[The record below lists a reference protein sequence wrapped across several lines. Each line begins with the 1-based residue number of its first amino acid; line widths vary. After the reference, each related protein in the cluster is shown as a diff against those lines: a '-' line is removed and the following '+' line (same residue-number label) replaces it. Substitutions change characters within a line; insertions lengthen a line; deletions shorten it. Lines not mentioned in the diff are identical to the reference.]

1 MRIEITKSGGYIG
14 MKKLLAIIA
23 VIAGV
28 FVLVTCSKPKI
39 TKEQQD
45 NIAVRI
51 YRNYDV
57 QSVEF
62 LSFTKNESTG
72 SYSFE
77 IKINKN
83 IVTSFLIEK
92 LDFLDKSEGELVL
105 GPIQR
110 FDPLKRA
117 EYIAGNVDKSNID
130 IKYIG
135 EK

>member
-1 MRIEITKSGGYIG
+1 
-14 MKKLLAIIA
+14 MKKVIAII
-23 VIAGV
+23 ILF
-28 FVLVTCSKPKI
+28 FVGAMAVTCSKPTI
-39 TKEQQD
+39 TKEQQ
-45 NIAVRI
+45 NNVAIRI

-72 SYSFE
+72 SYRFE

-117 EYIAGNVDKSNID
+117 EYITGNVDKSNID

>member
-1 MRIEITKSGGYIG
+1 
-14 MKKLLAIIA
+14 MKKVIAII
-23 VIAGV
+23 ILF
-28 FVLVTCSKPKI
+28 FVGAMAVTCSKPTI

-45 NIAVRI
+45 NVAIRI
-51 YRNYDV
+51 YRNYDI
-57 QSVEF
+57 QEIEF

-72 SYSFE
+72 SYRFE

-83 IVTSFLIEK
+83 IVTSFLIER

-105 GPIQR
+105 GPIQK
-110 FDPLKRA
+110 FDPLKRTK
-117 EYIAGNVDKSNID
+117 YITGNVDKSNID

>member
-1 MRIEITKSGGYIG
+1 

-28 FVLVTCSKPKI
+28 FVLVACSKPKI

-62 LSFTKNESTG
+62 LSFTKNENSLR
-72 SYSFE
+72 

-117 EYIAGNVDKSNID
+117 EYITGNVDKSNID

-135 EK
+135 

>member
-1 MRIEITKSGGYIG
+1 
-14 MKKLLAIIA
+14 MKKVIAII
-23 VIAGV
+23 ILF
-28 FVLVTCSKPKI
+28 FVGAMAVTCSKPTI

-83 IVTSFLIEK
+83 IVTSFLIEN

-130 IKYIG
+130 IKYIRQ
-135 EK
+135 

>member
-1 MRIEITKSGGYIG
+1 MTKSGGHKG

-83 IVTSFLIEK
+83 IVTLFLIEN

-117 EYIAGNVDKSNID
+117 EYITGNVDKSNID
-130 IKYIG
+130 IKYIAQ
-135 EK
+135 

>member
-1 MRIEITKSGGYIG
+1 
-14 MKKLLAIIA
+14 MKKVIAII
-23 VIAGV
+23 VLF
-28 FVLVTCSKPKI
+28 FVGLMAVTCSKPTI

-45 NIAVRI
+45 NVAIRI
-51 YRNYDV
+51 YRNYDI
-57 QSVEF
+57 QEIEF

-117 EYIAGNVDKSNID
+117 EYITGNVDKSNID

>member
-1 MRIEITKSGGYIG
+1 
-14 MKKLLAIIA
+14 MKKVIAII
-23 VIAGV
+23 ILF
-28 FVLVTCSKPKI
+28 FVGAMEVTCSRPTI

-45 NIAVRI
+45 NVAIRI
-51 YRNYDV
+51 YRNYDI

-83 IVTSFLIEK
+83 IVTLFLIES

-117 EYIAGNVDKSNID
+117 EYIAGNVDKSNIA

>member
-1 MRIEITKSGGYIG
+1 
-14 MKKLLAIIA
+14 MKKVIAII
-23 VIAGV
+23 ILF
-28 FVLVTCSKPKI
+28 FVGAMAVTCSKPTI
-39 TKEQQD
+39 TKEQQ
-45 NIAVRI
+45 NNVAIRI

-117 EYIAGNVDKSNID
+117 EYITGNVDKSNID

-135 EK
+135 Q

>member
-1 MRIEITKSGGYIG
+1 
-14 MKKLLAIIA
+14 MKKVIAIIILFFVGAMA
-23 VIAGV
+23 VN
-28 FVLVTCSKPKI
+28 CSRPTI
-39 TKEQQD
+39 TKEQQ
-45 NIAVRI
+45 NNVAIRI

-62 LSFTKNESTG
+62 MSFTKNESTG

-83 IVTSFLIEK
+83 IVTSFLIER

-105 GPIQR
+105 GPIQK
-110 FDPLKRA
+110 FDQLKRT
-117 EYIAGNVDKSNID
+117 EYITGNVDKSNIE

>member
-1 MRIEITKSGGYIG
+1 
-14 MKKLLAIIA
+14 MKKVIAII
-23 VIAGV
+23 ILF
-28 FVLVTCSKPKI
+28 FVGAMAVTCAKPSI

-45 NIAVRI
+45 NVAIRI

-83 IVTSFLIEK
+83 IVTLFLIEN

-117 EYIAGNVDKSNID
+117 EYITGNVDKSNID
-130 IKYIG
+130 VKYIG

>member
-1 MRIEITKSGGYIG
+1 MMQPGGRYG

-28 FVLVTCSKPKI
+28 FLLVTCAKPSI

-45 NIAVRI
+45 NVAIRI

-83 IVTSFLIEK
+83 IVTSFLIEN

-110 FDPLKRA
+110 FDPLKRT
-117 EYIAGNVDKSNID
+117 EYITGNVDKSNID
-130 IKYIG
+130 IKYLG

>member
-1 MRIEITKSGGYIG
+1 
-14 MKKLLAIIA
+14 MKKVIAII
-23 VIAGV
+23 ILF
-28 FVLVTCSKPKI
+28 FVGAMAVTCSKPTI

-83 IVTSFLIEK
+83 IVTLFLIES

-105 GPIQR
+105 GPIQK
-110 FDPLKRA
+110 FDQLKRT
-117 EYIAGNVDKSNID
+117 EYITGNVDKSNIE

>member
-1 MRIEITKSGGYIG
+1 MMQPGGRSG

-23 VIAGV
+23 VIVGV
-28 FVLVTCSKPKI
+28 FVLVTCSKPTF

-83 IVTSFLIEK
+83 IVTLFLIES

-117 EYIAGNVDKSNID
+117 EYIAGNVDKSNIE

>member
-1 MRIEITKSGGYIG
+1 
-14 MKKLLAIIA
+14 MKKVIAII
-23 VIAGV
+23 ILF
-28 FVLVTCSKPKI
+28 FVGAMAVTCSKPTI

-83 IVTSFLIEK
+83 IVTSFLIEN

-117 EYIAGNVDKSNID
+117 EYITGNVDKSNID

-135 EK
+135 Q

>member
-1 MRIEITKSGGYIG
+1 MMQPGGYIG

-28 FVLVTCSKPKI
+28 FVLVTCSKPTI

-62 LSFTKNESTG
+62 LSLTKNESTG
-72 SYSFE
+72 SYRLK
-77 IKINKN
+77 IKINN
-83 IVTSFLIEK
+83 DEEIEALFLIEN

-117 EYIAGNVDKSNID
+117 EYITGNVDKSNID

-135 EK
+135 Q

>member
-1 MRIEITKSGGYIG
+1 
-14 MKKLLAIIA
+14 MKKVIAII
-23 VIAGV
+23 ILF
-28 FVLVTCSKPKI
+28 FVGAMAVTCSKPTI

-83 IVTSFLIEK
+83 IVTSFLIEN

-135 EK
+135 Q

>member
-1 MRIEITKSGGYIG
+1 
-14 MKKLLAIIA
+14 MKKVIAIIILFF
-23 VIAGV
+23 VGV
-28 FVLVTCSKPKI
+28 MAVTCSRPTI

-83 IVTSFLIEK
+83 IVTLFLIES

>member
-1 MRIEITKSGGYIG
+1 
-14 MKKLLAIIA
+14 MKKVIAII
-23 VIAGV
+23 ILF
-28 FVLVTCSKPKI
+28 FVGAMAVTCSRPTI

-45 NIAVRI
+45 NVAIRI

-72 SYSFE
+72 SYRLK
-77 IKINKN
+77 IKINN
-83 IVTSFLIEK
+83 DEEIEALFLIEN

-135 EK
+135 Q

>member
-1 MRIEITKSGGYIG
+1 
-14 MKKLLAIIA
+14 MKKVIAII
-23 VIAGV
+23 ILF
-28 FVLVTCSKPKI
+28 FVGAMAVTCSRPTI

-45 NIAVRI
+45 NVAIRI
-51 YRNYDV
+51 YRNYDI

-83 IVTSFLIEK
+83 IVTLFLIES

-117 EYIAGNVDKSNID
+117 EYIAGNVDKSNIA

>member
-1 MRIEITKSGGYIG
+1 

-23 VIAGV
+23 IIAGV
-28 FVLVTCSKPKI
+28 FVLVTCSRPTI

-45 NIAVRI
+45 NVAIRI

-72 SYSFE
+72 SYRFE

-117 EYIAGNVDKSNID
+117 EYITGNVDKSNID

>member
-1 MRIEITKSGGYIG
+1 

-28 FVLVTCSKPKI
+28 FVLVACSRPTI

-45 NIAVRI
+45 NVAIRI

-83 IVTSFLIEK
+83 IVTLFLIEN

-117 EYIAGNVDKSNID
+117 EYITGNVDKSNVD
-130 IKYIG
+130 VKYIG

>member
-1 MRIEITKSGGYIG
+1 MIKTGGRYG

-23 VIAGV
+23 VIASI
-28 FVLVTCSKPKI
+28 FVLVTCAKPTI

-45 NIAVRI
+45 NVAIRI
-51 YRNYDV
+51 YRNYDI

-62 LSFTKNESTG
+62 LSFAKNESTG
-72 SYSFE
+72 SYRLK
-77 IKINKN
+77 IKINN
-83 IVTSFLIEK
+83 DEEIEALFLIEN

-117 EYIAGNVDKSNID
+117 DYYTGNVDISNID
-130 IKYIG
+130 VKYLG
-135 EK
+135 EQ

>member
-1 MRIEITKSGGYIG
+1 
-14 MKKLLAIIA
+14 MKKVIAIIILFFIGA
-23 VIAGV
+23 MA
-28 FVLVTCSKPKI
+28 VTCSKPTI

-45 NIAVRI
+45 NVAIRI
-51 YRNYDV
+51 YRNYDI
-57 QSVEF
+57 QEIEF

-83 IVTSFLIEK
+83 IVTSFLLEK

-117 EYIAGNVDKSNID
+117 EYITGNVDKSNID

>member
-1 MRIEITKSGGYIG
+1 
-14 MKKLLAIIA
+14 MKKVIAII
-23 VIAGV
+23 ILF
-28 FVLVTCSKPKI
+28 FVGAMAVTCSRPTI

-45 NIAVRI
+45 NVAIRI

-105 GPIQR
+105 GPIQK
-110 FDPLKRA
+110 FDQLKRT
-117 EYIAGNVDKSNID
+117 EYITGNVDKSNIE

>member
-1 MRIEITKSGGYIG
+1 
-14 MKKLLAIIA
+14 MKKVIAII
-23 VIAGV
+23 ILF
-28 FVLVTCSKPKI
+28 FVGAMAVTCSKPTI
-39 TKEQQD
+39 TKEQQ
-45 NIAVRI
+45 NNVAIRI
-51 YRNYDV
+51 YKNYDI

-72 SYSFE
+72 SYSLI

-83 IVTSFLIEK
+83 IVTSFLIEN

-117 EYIAGNVDKSNID
+117 EYITGNVDKSNLD

>member
-1 MRIEITKSGGYIG
+1 
-14 MKKLLAIIA
+14 MKKVLKLVAILFSAFLI
-23 VIAGV
+23 VG
-28 FVLVTCSKPKI
+28 CSKPTI

-51 YRNYDV
+51 YRNYDI

-62 LSFTKNESTG
+62 LSFAKNESTG
-72 SYSFE
+72 SYRLK
-77 IKINKN
+77 IKINN
-83 IVTSFLIEK
+83 DEEIEALFLIEN

-117 EYIAGNVDKSNID
+117 DYYTGNVDISNID
-130 IKYIG
+130 IKYLG
-135 EK
+135 EQ